1 MITLLTKLPLIG
13 TLISFLTGFMKSKPR
28 LICEYGLIAAVV
40 IIGGFTVT
48 QWYNK
53 NQIEVRLAHAEGALA
68 TVGSRLALVEAVN
81 EAHEQT
87 IVSLRELRERDA
99 VALEGL
105 MSDYR
110 VLATRDNHIREQLDG
125 LRQSN
130 QTVQLYL
137 DYPVPPELA
146 RMLHDSRPG
155 ARNQNSDED

>member
-1 MITLLTKLPLIG
+1 MITLLTKLPWIAKALG
-13 TLISFLTGFMKSKPR
+13 FLKGKSR
-28 LICEYGLIAAVV
+28 LLCEYGLIAAVV
-40 IIGGFTVT
+40 IIGSFTVG
-48 QWYNK
+48 QWYSK
-53 NQIEVRLAHAEGALA
+53 NQIEVRLAHTEGALA
-68 TVGSRLALVEAVN
+68 TVGSRLTLVEAVN

-87 IVSLRELRERDA
+87 IVSLRDLRERDA

-105 MSDYR
+105 LSDYR
-110 VLATRDNHIREQLDG
+110 VLADRDNHIRKQLDE

-137 DYPVPPELA
+137 DQPVPPELV